1 MKVVRVVVLIFRN
14 LIPKTA
20 FAAQMIDLGLPQ
32 IVQSLKAQAWSDE
45 VIICLIFKML
55 LNSLVQSKLPGK
67 FKVPLSTMP
76 FQFLS
81 SHWMSEMAVLFRKCV
96 TSFAIGLRFLAVK
109 KCVYLFYFP
118 IFIFNFNQS

>member
-1 MKVVRVVVLIFRN
+1 
-14 LIPKTA
+14 
-20 FAAQMIDLGLPQ
+20 MIDLGLPQ

-81 SHWMSEMAVLFRKCV
+81 SQWMSEMAVLFRKCV

-109 KCVYLFYFP
+109 NVFIYFTSQFLFLTLTRQLKLNVP
-118 IFIFNFNQS
+118 NQIIMKNTWFDFLTGR

>member
-1 MKVVRVVVLIFRN
+1 
-14 LIPKTA
+14 
-20 FAAQMIDLGLPQ
+20 MIDLGLPQ

-55 LNSLVQSKLPGK
+55 LKSLVQSKLPGK

-76 FQFLS
+76 CQFLS
-81 SHWMSEMAVLFRKCV
+81 SQWMSEMAVLFRNCV

-109 KCVYLFYFP
+109 NVFIYFTSQFLFLTLTRQLKLDVP
-118 IFIFNFNQS
+118 NQIIMKNTWCDFLTGR